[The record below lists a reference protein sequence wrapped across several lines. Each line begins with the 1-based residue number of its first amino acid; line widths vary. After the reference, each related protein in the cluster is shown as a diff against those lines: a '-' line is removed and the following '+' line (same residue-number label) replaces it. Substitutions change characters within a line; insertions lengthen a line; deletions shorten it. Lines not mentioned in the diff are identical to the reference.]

1 MTTILAYLWTPVIA
15 ALLAVG
21 IGLLVERLAR
31 WPLPSALL
39 APVGGATAIALVT
52 VIYRLHGTAPVAAVA
67 VAATAA
73 AGLLLARRDLRARLR
88 PGWAGAAALLAYA
101 IFVGPSLLTGH
112 WTWAGYNFVNDTSV
126 NMVYIDLLAQHGYTA
141 PGPPFSTTT
150 IMQASGVGQR
160 YPMGSHGLIATL
172 RPFTGID
179 AAAVY
184 QPFMATVAAGTA
196 AALTQLARR
205 AGARAP
211 SRRRSRVIAAAANLT
226 YQYSQ
231 HGAIKEIVMVLL
243 VCLSAAVVA
252 EALAQGVRPGFGAVL
267 ALCLAPIVLVL
278 SGGGAPYALMLT
290 ALAAAALLA
299 APKRPPLR
307 MLLLAAAVG
316 LVTVLVVTGPLIGDV
331 LSYARGAGSSFEQAN
346 AAAPTPATFGHLTRP
361 LPAYQAAGIWLGE
374 DYRSPVSGG
383 VVSAVQAVL
392 IALILALAAFGTVV
406 QLARRR
412 FGGPLLIIGC
422 GLTAAL
428 AAPRLSPYA
437 DAKLLVILA
446 PAVVLMAGLGVWEL
460 WCARRMVARVAAV
473 GLAVGIG
480 GAVLFSDAVAGHEAR
495 FAPTDRMEALQDA
508 AEHAGGGYWL
518 VNEWEEYSKYF
529 SRSVRNDS
537 GSESESPDVVAL
549 REPAPIFGQSFDLDQ
564 QTLEFVQRFDGI
576 VTRRSPVASRPPSDF
591 RRVYSNAYYELWR
604 RDRSVEVL
612 DHLPLGGR
620 IDATGA
626 PSCAAVRELAER
638 ARGEGGELV
647 AARRPDVPTMGV
659 TAPAG
664 RPVGWVPDAS
674 MPLMVNLHTPGR
686 LVGTIRTSTAG
697 RYRAWLQLSTG
708 RPMEVRIDGRKVGAP
723 HAVNSPG
730 QWLQAGELQLR
741 PGLHKVELRRGGGR
755 PLPGDGYNGVLGPL
769 ALEPVED
776 GQSLVRVA
784 PREAKRLCEGRWDWI
799 EAVRR

>member
-39 APVGGATAIALVT
+39 APVGGATAIVLVT

-67 VAATAA
+67 VAVAA
-73 AGLLLARRDLRARLR
+73 LAGLLLARRELRARLR
-88 PGWAGAAALLAYA
+88 PGWAGAAALLAYV

-126 NMVYIDLLAQHGYTA
+126 NMVYVDLLAKHGYTA

-184 QPFMATVAAGTA
+184 QPFMAIVAAGTA

-205 AGARAP
+205 SGAAGPAAAAIG
-211 SRRRSRVIAAAANLT
+211 VAAAAANLT
-226 YQYSQ
+226 FQYSQ

-267 ALCLAPIVLVL
+267 ALCLAGIVLVL
-278 SGGGAPYALMLT
+278 SGGGAPYALMIA

-299 APKRPPLR
+299 APKRPPWR
-307 MLLLAAAVG
+307 MLLLAALVG
-316 LVTVLVVTGPLIGDV
+316 LVTALVATGPLIGDV
-331 LSYARGAGSSFEQAN
+331 LSYARGAGSSFEQAD
-346 AAAPTPATFGHLTRP
+346 AAVPTPATFGHLTRP
-361 LPAYQAAGIWLGE
+361 LPAYQVAGIWLGQ

-383 VVSAVQAVL
+383 VASAVQALL
-392 IALILALAAFGTVV
+392 IALILALAVLGTVA

-412 FGGPLLIIGC
+412 LGAPLLLAAC

-437 DAKLLVILA
+437 DAKLLVILS
-446 PAVVLMAGLGVWEL
+446 PAVVLMAGLGIWEL
-460 WCARRMVARVAAV
+460 WCARRKLARVAAV
-473 GLAVGIG
+473 GLAVAIG
-480 GAVLFSDAVAGHEAR
+480 GAVLMSDAIAAHETR

-508 AEHAGGGYWL
+508 AEHAGRGYWL

-564 QTLEFVQRFDGI
+564 QTLEFLQRFDGI
-576 VTRRSPVASRPPSDF
+576 VTRRSPVASRPPSEF
-591 RRVYSNAYYELWR
+591 RRVYSNDYYELWR

-638 ARGEGGELV
+638 ARGAGGELV

-659 TAPAG
+659 TIPAG
-664 RPVGWVPDAS
+664 RPVGWVPDPGT
-674 MPLMVNLHTPGR
+674 PLMVNLRTPGR

-708 RPMEVRIDGRKVGAP
+708 RPIEVRIDGRRVGAP

-730 QWLQAGELQLR
+730 QWLRAGELQLR
-741 PGLHKVELRRGGGR
+741 PGLHEVELRRGGGR
-755 PLPGDGYNGVLGPL
+755 PLPGDGYDGMLGPL
-769 ALEPVED
+769 ALEPVGGE
-776 GQSLVRVA
+776 QSLVRVA
-784 PREAKRLCEGRWDWI
+784 PRDAKRLCEGRWDWV